1 MVYIIGLTR
10 KEFLVGTTLFPKA
23 EYSEEELARGRKTVL
38 TLSDEDW
45 GKLKEMPEVVDI
57 LAQGFIS
64 VLDEAPVD
72 KFSLNSDLQAALQQS
87 EASRVELQKRLSDLQ
102 KKYEELEAESIA
114 TIQKLQADLDAL
126 VR

>member
-23 EYSEEELARGRKTVL
+23 EYNEEELARGRKTVL

>member
-23 EYSEEELARGRKTVL
+23 EYNEEELARGRKTVL

-87 EASRVELQKRLSDLQ
+87 EASRVELQKKLSELQ

-114 TIQKLQADLDAL
+114 TIQKLQSDLDDL
-126 VR
+126 TR

>member
-23 EYSEEELARGRKTVL
+23 EYNEEELARGRKTVL

-87 EASRVELQKRLSDLQ
+87 EAARVDLQ
-102 KKYEELEAESIA
+102 QKYNVLKAEYDKLQTEAVK
-114 TIQKLQADLDAL
+114 TIQDLQDEIDILKA
-126 VR
+126 

>member
-23 EYSEEELARGRKTVL
+23 EYNEEELARGRKTVL

-102 KKYEELEAESIA
+102 KKYEELEVESIV

>member
-10 KEFLVGTTLFPKA
+10 KEFLVGDVLFPKA
-23 EYSEEELARGRKTVL
+23 EYNEEELARGRKTVL

-45 GKLKEMPEVVDI
+45 EKLKDKPEVADI
-57 LAQGFIS
+57 LAQGFFS

-87 EASRVELQKRLSDLQ
+87 EASRVDLQ
-102 KKYEELEAESIA
+102 QKYNALKAEYDKLQTEAVK
-114 TIQKLQADLDAL
+114 TIQDLQDEIDILKA
-126 VR
+126 

>member
-10 KEFLVGTTLFPKA
+10 KEFLVGETLFPKA
-23 EYSEEELARGRKTVL
+23 EYNEEELARGRKTVL

-102 KKYEELEAESIA
+102 KKYEELEAESIV

>member
-23 EYSEEELARGRKTVL
+23 EYNEEELARGRKTVL

-102 KKYEELEAESIA
+102 KKYEELEAESIV